1 MRLIIN
7 ANYFTLGQK
16 IEIIDSDGKNIFST
30 ICSIPDIEN
39 VVESLCNQYSI
50 SRIYLNGA
58 KSFTQ
63 KIANNLSTR
72 TSFDKFNIEIIMV

>member
-7 ANYFTLGQK
+7 ASYFTLGQK

-50 SRIYLNGA
+50 SQIYLSGA
-58 KSFTQ
+58 KAFTQ
-63 KIANNLSTR
+63 KIANNLSAR
-72 TSFDKFNIEIIMV
+72 VNFDKFNVDIIMV